1 MSFNENFVTTTTT
14 ANTALERHVK
24 FWDRKNK
31 GYITPVD
38 TVFGFINLGYGL
50 VISVT
55 LGAFLGVLFSY
66 STQDSWVPDVL
77 CRTRTEKLQTDL
89 KGEPYDSVGQL
100 DLELFENLFS
110 KHAKSDISGKTI
122 TIKELLEWNESTY
135 KDPLTWSATALEW
148 MAIYI
153 LVGSKGVVKKE
164 DIQAAYD
171 GTLFYQV
178 RDRNKRHRTVI
189 QGAAADA
196 NNNNN
201 LNVSGV
207 KVSKSYVRQLES
219 QVSNAIHVL
228 PRNTVSLLDTRLRHW
243 LSFVQHHKQQP
254 EIQTQSIL
262 KGVPT
267 PVPTRRPLFS
277 SADGEMG
284 DGIDTAYEH
293 SPLINSGLTGVM
305 GINLLDQAVPLTGV
319 QNSYDTAGNN
329 DNDKMVGLS
338 GMKADDVDNNLDYGE
353 YGSGDNDLAFSMTG
367 VRSEKDD
374 SPHTDWLHTG
384 QLTGVSPSTSATTNL
399 SGQQQ
404 NNNMDD
410 IGAHDDFDTQP
421 MVFHSGDGP
430 HVSTPPLTENSSVTS
445 DMDGNVED
453 GSDTSKDHEEPNN
466 KINLNTNNN
475 KKKNKKN
482 KKKKNKQQQQQQQQ
496 QPPTPPAKDNS
507 ITQEQEKK
515 SPSVA
520 SSTPPFTGSPS
531 SHEYNDAGD
540 DDDDDLPASPS
551 DIADQIKQTTSSSDN
566 TLKKPFP
573 EHSSWTSTTDIVSHD
588 G

>member
-1 MSFNENFVTTTTT
+1 MSSNEHFVTTTTT
-14 ANTALERHVK
+14 ANSALEKHVK

-55 LGAFLGVLFSY
+55 LGTFLGILFSY
-66 STQDSWVPDVL
+66 STQDSWIPDVL
-77 CRTRTEKLQTDL
+77 CRTRTAKLQKDL

-178 RDRNKRHRTVI
+178 RDRNRRHRTII
-189 QGAAADA
+189 QGTTAD

-219 QVSNAIHVL
+219 QVSNAINVL

-243 LSFVQHHKQQP
+243 LSFVQQNKQQP

-277 SADGEMG
+277 STGDEM
-284 DGIDTAYEH
+284 DDATDTSYEP
-293 SPLINSGLTGVM
+293 SPLINGGLTGVM
-305 GINLLDQAVPLTGV
+305 GINILDHAVPLTGV
-319 QNSYDTAGNN
+319 QNFDNTIGNN
-329 DNDKMVGLS
+329 DNGEVVGLS
-338 GMKADDVDNNLDYGE
+338 GMKAYSAKDDGDIGDNIVHDE
-353 YGSGDNDLAFSMTG
+353 YGSGVDNLASSMTG
-367 VRSEKDD
+367 IRSEKDD
-374 SPHTDWLHTG
+374 DYHGNPHINWLHIG
-384 QLTGVSPSTSATTNL
+384 QLTGVSPSTSATTNF

-404 NNNMDD
+404 NSNMDD

-421 MVFHSGDGP
+421 MVFHGDEGRN
-430 HVSTPPLTENSSVTS
+430 VSTPPLTENSSVTS
-445 DMDGNVED
+445 DMDGIVED
-453 GSDTSKDHEEPNN
+453 GSDTSKDHEELNN
-466 KINLNTNNN
+466 KTTLNTNSN

-482 KKKKNKQQQQQQQQ
+482 KKKKNKQQQQQQQ
-496 QPPTPPAKDNS
+496 PPTPPAKDDS
-507 ITQEQEKK
+507 IIQEQEKK

-520 SSTPPFTGSPS
+520 PSTPPFTVTLRTKT
-531 SHEYNDAGD
+531 NKIR
-540 DDDDDLPASPS
+540 LPMTP
-551 DIADQIKQTTSSSDN
+551 
-566 TLKKPFP
+566 L
-573 EHSSWTSTTDIVSHD
+573 
-588 G
+588 